1 MIIPQTEWLP
11 PKELPD
17 LSKYDEIA
25 IDLETRDPDL
35 KKKGSGSVIGNGEI
49 VGIAVA
55 VDGWK
60 GYYPI
65 AHGEGPN
72 MDKDKVLSWFKDI
85 CALPTTKIFHNAMD
99 DVCWIRKLGIKINGL
114 IIDTMIAAS
123 LIDENRYSYTLN
135 TLSWHYLKQG
145 KNESRLIDAAKS
157 RGLDPKADMWKPV
170 SYTHLTLPTKR
181 IV

>member
-17 LSKYDEIA
+17 LSKYNEIA

-35 KKKGSGSVIGNGEI
+35 KKKGSGSVVGNGEI

-72 MDKDKVLSWFKDI
+72 MDRDKVFLVQRCLCITCYKNISQRYVRRM
-85 CALPTTKIFHNAMD
+85 L
-99 DVCWIRKLGIKINGL
+99 
-114 IIDTMIAAS
+114 DT
-123 LIDENRYSYTLN
+123 
-135 TLSWHYLKQG
+135 
-145 KNESRLIDAAKS
+145 
-157 RGLDPKADMWKPV
+157 
-170 SYTHLTLPTKR
+170 
-181 IV
+181 